1 VTGTTQIF
9 YEKAFLASDVADS
22 FMSYFWRHMPWEQR
36 EGAPRREAWFNPFD
50 MPYTYGQ
57 GEFAR
62 TYEAHPLGLTESCS
76 DSGKTLWRIMNAINQ
91 QYGARFD
98 CCFVNGYEHGR
109 QHLGWHADDSPE
121 MEHDHPIAVVSLGS
135 EREIWFR
142 PKGDNSG
149 ENVHKTLLEH
159 GSLLIMPRDFQRYYQ
174 HRIPKSS
181 RADCGPRISL
191 TYRKLSPYAFDQHF
205 A

>member
-1 VTGTTQIF
+1 VTPDYIPQFMSKG
-9 YEKAFLASDVADS
+9 VADKW
-22 FMSYFWRHMPWEQR
+22 MQRLWAELPWEQR
-36 EGAPRREAWFNPFD
+36 DGAPRRECWFNPFD
-50 MPYTYGQ
+50 MPYTYGT

-76 DSGKTLWRIMNAINQ
+76 DMGKVLWYLMNGISTA
-91 QYGARFD
+91 YGACFD

-149 ENVHKTLLEH
+149 ENVTKQLLGH
-159 GSLLIMPRDFQRYYQ
+159 GSLLVMPAGFQREYQ

-181 RADCGPRISL
+181 VADCGPRLSL
-191 TYRKLSPYAFDQHF
+191 TYRKLSAFAFDRHF